1 MATVKL
7 TSTDTNIGTA
17 GVIDD
22 IPIIAGSKKLGFDG
36 DTRGGGVLPVV
47 SAGQS
52 KQQSFETPVSPTS
65 TGVTWADCLA
75 ILRSLDNVTL
85 AAGTNNGDSDFDAT
99 GPVTIEVSG
108 DAVAVATIT
117 VG

>member
-1 MATVKL
+1 
-7 TSTDTNIGTA
+7 
-17 GVIDD
+17 
-22 IPIIAGSKKLGFDG
+22 
-36 DTRGGGVLPVV
+36 
-47 SAGQS
+47 
-52 KQQSFETPVSPTS
+52 
-65 TGVTWADCLA
+65 LA

-85 AAGTNNGDSDFDAT
+85 AAGTTNGDSDFDAT